1 MTVGAES
8 EEKQFIAWCVL
19 MPLLAIGVSH
29 RDAKMKKEASC
40 VKYREVSIV
49 LICLTHV
56 EKMEKIEKIE
66 KIEEDSKG
74 MEVGQPLL

>member
-1 MTVGAES
+1 
-8 EEKQFIAWCVL
+8 
-19 MPLLAIGVSH
+19 
-29 RDAKMKKEASC
+29 MKKEASC

>member
-40 VKYREVSIV
+40 VKYPLF

>member
-1 MTVGAES
+1 M
-8 EEKQFIAWCVL
+8 KY
-19 MPLLAIGVSH
+19 PLF
-29 RDAKMKKEASC
+29 
-40 VKYREVSIV
+40 